1 MTTRASPNKIIGP
14 WLANLLN
21 GGIKLVEVVL
31 GGNQLDILHNRGLLA
46 ADSSLDTQVLKAVS
60 IN

>member
-1 MTTRASPNKIIGP
+1 MIGP

-46 ADSSLDTQVLKAVS
+46 VDSSQDTQVLKAVS
-60 IN
+60 TN

>member
-1 MTTRASPNKIIGP
+1 
-14 WLANLLN
+14 LANLLN

-31 GGNQLDILHNRGLLA
+31 AGNQLDILHNRGLLA
-46 ADSSLDTQVLKAVS
+46 VDSSLDTQVLKAVS